1 MLYEDIDSLDLE
13 EYWEEREFVIRMIE
27 MDIRGCN
34 GVTKWG
40 TLDISLAFPWSFNF
54 KVSIL
59 KGRDTIYFRV
69 SDSIGFDEIKYQNK

>member
-34 GVTKWG
+34 GVTKG
-40 TLDISLAFPWSFNF
+40 N
-54 KVSIL
+54 V
-59 KGRDTIYFRV
+59 GYFL
-69 SDSIGFDEIKYQNK
+69 GFFVKFQF

>member
-40 TLDISLAFPWSFNF
+40 TLDISLAFP
-54 KVSIL
+54 
-59 KGRDTIYFRV
+59 
-69 SDSIGFDEIKYQNK
+69 